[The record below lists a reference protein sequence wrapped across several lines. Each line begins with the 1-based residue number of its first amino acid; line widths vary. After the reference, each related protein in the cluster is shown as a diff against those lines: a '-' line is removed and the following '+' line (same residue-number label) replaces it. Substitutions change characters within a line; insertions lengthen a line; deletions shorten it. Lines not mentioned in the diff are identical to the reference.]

1 MILSRPS
8 KIFLL
13 FACVALAGAR
23 AADVDLEK
31 AVGSLIAA
39 EKAYAK
45 VAGEKGFRD
54 ASISV
59 FADDAVIFAPSAVN
73 GKKFWRDAKENPVIT
88 WRPIF
93 ASISRSG
100 ELGYTTGPSEYRRS
114 RDAQNPDAFGHFVT
128 IWRKDAKGIWKV
140 VIDVGLDHPQPQQA
154 ETEIRTE
161 LPTSPVPRP
170 ESSSADLDKTQ
181 ASFAES
187 LKDDEGDAILD
198 NASDDIRVYRRGQL
212 PAVGKAAAKKMLGK
226 EDAKTSRAPLGV
238 GTSNPIDLAY
248 EYGEYTSERDDVSQR
263 GIYLTIW
270 RLESDGAWKIALDL
284 QKSEPTEKKS

>member
-1 MILSRPS
+1 MILSRPP
-8 KIFLL
+8 KIFLVL
-13 FACVALAGAR
+13 ACVALAGAR

-45 VAGEKGFRD
+45 LAGEKGFRD

-59 FADDAVIFAPSAVN
+59 FADDAVIFAPGAVN

-114 RDAQNPDAFGHFVT
+114 RDAQNPDGFGHFVT
-128 IWRKDAKGIWKV
+128 IWRKDAKGMWKV
-140 VIDVGLDHPQPQQA
+140 ALDVGLDHPQPQEV

-161 LPTSPVPRP
+161 LPTSPVLHP
-170 ESSSADLDKTQ
+170 ESASADLDKTQ
-181 ASFAES
+181 SSFAES
-187 LKDDEGDAILD
+187 LKDDEGDAIID

-226 EDAKTSRAPLGV
+226 EDAKTSRAPLGA
-238 GTSNPIDLAY
+238 GTSNLAY

-284 QKSEPTEKKS
+284 QKGAPAERKP